1 MFYPPQDDLR
11 VAMKN
16 ITDSLKEKSLPS
28 PSLRISQDGDFF
40 LVSLDN
46 VIGRHNITFFSH
58 YYVSNFKCCLEFCV
72 PIYFSSSQS
81 LNYRIC
87 AILFGVCFSN
97 LSLFCFEFTHIIQP
111 RISFVRKHSNQ
122 IM

>member
-46 VIGRHNITFFSH
+46 VIGRHNITFFRH
-58 YYVSNFKCCLEFCV
+58 YYVSNLKCCFEFCV
-72 PIYFSSSQS
+72 PIYLFL
-81 LNYRIC
+81 LNLEIVEYVQYFLAC
-87 AILFGVCFSN
+87 VLAI
-97 LSLFCFEFTHIIQP
+97 
-111 RISFVRKHSNQ
+111 
-122 IM
+122 

>member
-46 VIGRHNITFFSH
+46 VIGRHNITFFRH
-58 YYVSNFKCCLEFCV
+58 YYVSNLKILLRILCSNLPF
-72 PIYFSSSQS
+72 SSQS
-81 LNYRIC
+81 LNCRIC

>member
-28 PSLRISQDGDFF
+28 PSLRISQDEDFF

-46 VIGRHNITFFSH
+46 VIGRHNITFFRH
-58 YYVSNFKCCLEFCV
+58 YYVSNLKCCFEFCV
-72 PIYFSSSQS
+72 PISPPPPVGSQFSTE
-81 LNYRIC
+81 
-87 AILFGVCFSN
+87 N
-97 LSLFCFEFTHIIQP
+97 LPFFAKKQ
-111 RISFVRKHSNQ
+111 
-122 IM
+122 